1 MSIKNRNFFDKLY
14 ALRSTTTIEKDPFIS
29 LGNQKLLY
37 IKHVFSTGVTEWKSL
52 FPKSKSG
59 GPGGGGPDDHY
70 PSSSVATSRAGTP
83 PPPAKRGRSPSPTNT
98 PRPHHNRKAPGQSN
112 RLVSPDSSP
121 SSRVPTSLAPWAN
134 GFAPR
139 PQHDNPLPRVARGGG
154 GGSLL
159 DQMLE
164 AQSTS
169 SRASSPGSDDTV
181 GPNHP
186 SYQHQRIVIPIDPN
200 EGSVGGSPPSSDSDR
215 PSVTVPHS
223 ARKHVRLPMKYQDA
237 DQDDDT
243 ASEYSS
249 VSAATTTANVTSF
262 TSPATRSSFHVGR
275 ENPLLRMK
283 RPSRGLPAS
292 PAANPN
298 TVPLGSRVGSTSGRI
313 PWSER
318 DTSEASG
325 SRGPG
330 GFRWT
335 QDSQPESSGP
345 KAQGL
350 QVGHHR
356 SAYKTGQLTSRFE
369 ELRGLDPPP
378 CHQYYLSGRCESGV
392 QCKYDH
398 TYILSRRDIENLGL
412 LAKGLV
418 CPTMLVYADIQKCA
432 RIPRCRKLEKDCIY
446 SHRCPR
452 GKGCVFGSE
461 CWFHDQQGRHLD

>member
-1 MSIKNRNFFDKLY
+1 MSIQNRNFVDKLY

-37 IKHVFSTGVTEWKSL
+37 IKHVLSTGVTEWKSL

-59 GPGGGGPDDHY
+59 GPGGGGGGGGPDDHY

-83 PPPAKRGRSPSPTNT
+83 PPPAKRGRSPSPAST
-98 PRPHHNRKAPGQSN
+98 PRPHQHRKAPGQSN

-139 PQHDNPLPRVARGGG
+139 QSQDNPLPRVARGG

-181 GPNHP
+181 GPTHP

-215 PSVTVPHS
+215 PSVAVPHS
-223 ARKHVRLPMKYQDA
+223 ARKHVRRPMNFRDA

-249 VSAATTTANVTSF
+249 VSAATTTSNVTRF

-283 RPSRGLPAS
+283 RPTRGAPAS

-298 TVPLGSRVGSTSGRI
+298 NVPLGSRVGSNSSRI
-313 PWSER
+313 P
-318 DTSEASG
+318 
-325 SRGPG
+325 
-330 GFRWT
+330 
-335 QDSQPESSGP
+335 
-345 KAQGL
+345 
-350 QVGHHR
+350 
-356 SAYKTGQLTSRFE
+356 
-369 ELRGLDPPP
+369 
-378 CHQYYLSGRCESGV
+378 
-392 QCKYDH
+392 
-398 TYILSRRDIENLGL
+398 
-412 LAKGLV
+412 
-418 CPTMLVYADIQKCA
+418 
-432 RIPRCRKLEKDCIY
+432 
-446 SHRCPR
+446 
-452 GKGCVFGSE
+452 
-461 CWFHDQQGRHLD
+461 